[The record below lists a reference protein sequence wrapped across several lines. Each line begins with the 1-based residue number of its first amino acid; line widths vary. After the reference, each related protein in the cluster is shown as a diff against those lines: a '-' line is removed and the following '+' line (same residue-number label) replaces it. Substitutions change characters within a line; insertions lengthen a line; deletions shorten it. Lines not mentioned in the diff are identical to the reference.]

1 MLNSTFFP
9 PRVAKLNFFP
19 PRIAK
24 LKNFKNQHFPSKNCK
39 TLFVFFRELLN
50 FNSKNLT
57 TQLQNYTLKLEL
69 NCFLLM
75 FQNYQTRFNF
85 QIDFC
90 QKWEKCKAWL
100 RRNTEQYLEGG
111 STDQNRKGLRE
122 SLFSTVPLLKRFHIH
137 GGALEIT
144 SILQLPRFWRRRY
157 PSTNPPCPHNRIYTK
172 WLAQGID
179 KYLKYLNRP

>member
-1 MLNSTFFP
+1 M
-9 PRVAKLNFFP
+9 
-19 PRIAK
+19 
-24 LKNFKNQHFPSKNCK
+24 
-39 TLFVFFRELLN
+39 
-50 FNSKNLT
+50 
-57 TQLQNYTLKLEL
+57 LQND
-69 NCFLLM
+69 
-75 FQNYQTRFNF
+75 QTRFNF

-144 SILQLPRFWRRRY
+144 SILQLPRFWRCY

-179 KYLKYLNRP
+179 KYLKYLNRNLHKRNIFKGRLYWWFSKIRFCRHNPEAEEFSQGWS